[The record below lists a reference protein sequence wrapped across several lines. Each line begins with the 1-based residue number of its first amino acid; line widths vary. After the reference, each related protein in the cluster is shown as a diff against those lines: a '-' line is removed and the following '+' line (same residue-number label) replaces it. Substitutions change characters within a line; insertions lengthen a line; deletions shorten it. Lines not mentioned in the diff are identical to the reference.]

1 MSARIFQNKD
11 EIRFEA
17 TDTLHVFVEDLS
29 CPLTS
34 YRPGRSVVTIQ
45 EFDED
50 EISACAPGQIN
61 MWASDIDALIDA
73 LLDLK
78 REIKNATGE

>member
-11 EIRFEA
+11 EIRFEV
-17 TDTLHVFVEDLS
+17 TDTLHVFVEN
-29 CPLTS
+29 PLV
-34 YRPGRSVVTIQ
+34 YKPGKSVVTIQ

-50 EISACAPGQIN
+50 EISACDPGQIN

-78 REIKNATGE
+78 REIKNATGD

>member
-11 EIRFEA
+11 EIRFEV
-17 TDTLHVFVEDLS
+17 TDTLHVSAEILPFTVI
-29 CPLTS
+29 
-34 YRPGRSVVTIQ
+34 TIQ

-50 EISACAPGQIN
+50 EISACDPGQIN

>member
-1 MSARIFQNKD
+1 MSARIFQD
-11 EIRFEA
+11 DAIRFEV
-17 TDTLHVFVEDLS
+17 TDTLQVLQDTHGSDVI
-29 CPLTS
+29 
-34 YRPGRSVVTIQ
+34 TIQ

-50 EISACAPGQIN
+50 EISACDPGQIN
-61 MWASDIDALIDA
+61 MWSSDIDALIDA

>member
-1 MSARIFQNKD
+1 MSTRIFQNKD
-11 EIRFEA
+11 ELRFEV
-17 TDTLHVFVEDLS
+17 TDTLHVDGYPHKS
-29 CPLTS
+29 
-34 YRPGRSVVTIQ
+34 GKSVITIQ

-50 EISACAPGQIN
+50 EISACDPGQIN
-61 MWASDIDALIDA
+61 MWKSDIDALIDA

>member
-1 MSARIFQNKD
+1 MSARIFQD
-11 EIRFEA
+11 DAIRFEV
-17 TDTLHVFVEDLS
+17 TDTLQVLQDTHGSDVII
-29 CPLTS
+29 
-34 YRPGRSVVTIQ
+34 IQ

-50 EISACAPGQIN
+50 EISACDPGQIN

-73 LLDLK
+73 LLVLK

>member
-1 MSARIFQNKD
+1 MSARIFQD
-11 EIRFEA
+11 DAIRFEV
-17 TDTLHVFVEDLS
+17 TDTLQVLQDTHGSDVI
-29 CPLTS
+29 
-34 YRPGRSVVTIQ
+34 TIQ

-50 EISACAPGQIN
+50 EISACDPGQIN

>member
-1 MSARIFQNKD
+1 MSARIFQD
-11 EIRFEA
+11 DAIRFEV
-17 TDTLHVFVEDLS
+17 TDTLQVLQDTHGSDVII
-29 CPLTS
+29 
-34 YRPGRSVVTIQ
+34 IQ

-50 EISACAPGQIN
+50 EISACDPGQIN

>member
-11 EIRFEA
+11 EIRFEV
-17 TDTLHVFVEDLS
+17 TDTLHVFIENLLVHQS
-29 CPLTS
+29 
-34 YRPGRSVVTIQ
+34 GKAVVTIQ

-50 EISACAPGQIN
+50 EISACDPGQIN
-61 MWASDIDALIDA
+61 IWKSDIDSLIDA

>member
-11 EIRFEA
+11 EIRFEV

-29 CPLTS
+29 C

-45 EFDED
+45 EFNED
-50 EISACAPGQIN
+50 EISACDPGQIN
-61 MWASDIDALIDA
+61 MWASEIDDLIDA

-78 REIKNATGE
+78 REIKNATGD